1 MASNALWIKTERLIE
16 SMKAQIAEVYVPSEM
31 DAEADGD
38 PGNAN
43 NNKITKVS
51 ASFTTL
57 KRLISELQELNQRE
71 MDMDKRNEN
80 KARLQS
86 FHGEYGYFQR
96 ELDKYRK
103 KREEKIQLQRE
114 RNALLNQ
121 SSDISTTQGGSLY
134 NRSNAASNSGTMLS
148 AQERIDASLQRSQIE
163 TSHMIDMGVASLQ
176 KLREQGMTLKN
187 AHRKMLDIA
196 NQLGLSQTTIRWIER
211 RSLEDMY
218 IFWAGVIITLGIMAY
233 FLFFR

>member
-1 MASNALWIKTERLIE
+1 
-16 SMKAQIAEVYVPSEM
+16 
-31 DAEADGD
+31 
-38 PGNAN
+38 
-43 NNKITKVS
+43 
-51 ASFTTL
+51 
-57 KRLISELQELNQRE
+57 
-71 MDMDKRNEN
+71 
-80 KARLQS
+80 
-86 FHGEYGYFQR
+86 
-96 ELDKYRK
+96 
-103 KREEKIQLQRE
+103 
-114 RNALLNQ
+114 
-121 SSDISTTQGGSLY
+121 
-134 NRSNAASNSGTMLS
+134 MLS